1 MVKSSTPPERLGD
14 ADCGVTSPRVT
25 KKELDSG
32 GLGGLT
38 GWAPQLTSV
47 ARDRVIVYSGHWAA
61 SQRGRKGSRCLATF
75 AQEQTL
81 S

>member
-14 ADCGVTSPRVT
+14 ADGCVTSPRVT
-25 KKELDSG
+25 DKELDSG

-38 GWAPQLTSV
+38 AWAPPLISV
-47 ARDRVIVYSGHWAA
+47 ARDRVIVYSTHLAA
-61 SQRGRKGSRCLATF
+61 SQRGREGSRCLATF